1 MYIVHVRVGVHVIMK
16 LIKALNELFLC
27 PSYSERSPNN
37 SAGTTKML
45 QTIVQVT
52 LPMHMHVS
60 VHGTYCTVKLLA
72 ELRRE
77 GVDYGITLYM
87 YMYLLA
93 IA

>member
-1 MYIVHVRVGVHVIMK
+1 
-16 LIKALNELFLC
+16 
-27 PSYSERSPNN
+27 
-37 SAGTTKML
+37 ML
-45 QTIVQVT
+45 RTIVQVT

-60 VHGTYCTVKLLA
+60 VHGTYCTFKLLA

-77 GVDYGITLYM
+77 GVDYDITLYM